1 MIHIGKYKAPRAF
14 KAAGLK
20 DVDALGIK
28 WRWNKKAWMTQIVMV
43 DWLRWFDK
51 QMSGRNVLLL
61 MDNFSAHLAAV
72 IELESMPEGL
82 GLKNTEV
89 LFLPPNTTSKL
100 QPLDQGIIAAF
111 KARYLRS
118 WIRYMLEQHESGFDP
133 LQTMTVLK
141 AIQFSIRA
149 WDDVSSTTISKC
161 WGHSKVN
168 LNPLPA
174 SADTSSEAVI
184 QGIQKDLIQLRAQ
197 DQIRQLIDVNQLINP
212 VDGEVV
218 DPEGEVEE
226 MLVALHCPEGPES
239 DTEIVT
245 PQQVLQL
252 LQGVKLGEIQVDD
265 CNTESIRW
273 LDRYEKVVQTRH
285 QKGLKQA
292 GIRTYFT
299 VGEKARDQID
309 PLSI

>member
-1 MIHIGKYKAPRAF
+1 
-14 KAAGLK
+14 
-20 DVDALGIK
+20 
-28 WRWNKKAWMTQIVMV
+28 
-43 DWLRWFDK
+43 
-51 QMSGRNVLLL
+51 

-72 IELESMPEGL
+72 SELESMPEGL

-111 KARYLRS
+111 KARYRRN

-184 QGIQKDLIQLRAQ
+184 QGIQNDLIQLRAQ

-212 VDGEVV
+212 VDEEVI
-218 DPEGEVEE
+218 DPGGEVEE
-226 MLVALHCPEGPES
+226 MLVTLHSPEGPES
-239 DTEIVT
+239 DTEQPEELPIVT
-245 PQQVLQL
+245 PQHVLQL

-265 CNTESIRW
+265 CNAESIRW

-299 VGEKARDQID
+299 VGEEARDQID
-309 PLSI
+309 PLLI